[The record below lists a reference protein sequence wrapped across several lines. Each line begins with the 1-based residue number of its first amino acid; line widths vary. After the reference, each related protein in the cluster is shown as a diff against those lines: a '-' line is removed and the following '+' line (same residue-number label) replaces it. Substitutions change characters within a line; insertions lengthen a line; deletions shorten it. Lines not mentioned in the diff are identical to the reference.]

1 MKSIRLIGLSA
12 MSVLMA
18 GMVSCDEETPEFYN
32 PTESETKGGI
42 FDAIAKD
49 EMALV
54 EGGTFLMGATAEQGV
69 DVFDDEKPVHEV
81 TLSDFYICKYEVTQV
96 MWEYVMN
103 YNGQGKK
110 PQIDPITGDTI
121 KDENGKIKLVTLLPC
136 PDIWSGYDKPTS
148 TYGLGD
154 YYPAY
159 YVSYDD
165 VVKTFLPRLDS
176 ITDVQYRLPTEA
188 EWEYAARGGNKSKG
202 YKYSGSNSIGN
213 VAWYE
218 NNSLNTTHI
227 VGMKDPNELGLYDM
241 SGNVWEWCSD
251 WYDTNYYSSSET
263 FENPA
268 GPETG
273 MFHVHRGGSWPTSG
287 DCCRVSYRRIST
299 PKKKDHCIGFRL
311 VCSAK

>member
-12 MSVLMA
+12 MFVLMA

-49 EMALV
+49 EMVLV
-54 EGGTFLMGATAEQGV
+54 EGGTFFMGATAEQGV

-81 TLSDFYICKYEVTQV
+81 TLDDFYIGKFEVTQALWQHV
-96 MWEYVMN
+96 MGGN
-103 YNGQGKK
+103 A
-110 PQIDPITGDTI
+110 
-121 KDENGKIKLVTLLPC
+121 
-136 PDIWSGYDKPTS
+136 WSGYDKPS
-148 TYGLGD
+148 ATYGLGD
-154 YYPAY
+154 YYPVY
-159 YVSYDD
+159 YVSYED
-165 VVKTFLPRLDS
+165 VVKEFLPRLNS
-176 ITDVQYRLPTEA
+176 MTGGEYRLPTEA
-188 EWEYAARGGNKSKG
+188 EWEYAARGGNKSNG
-202 YKYSGSNSIGN
+202 YKYSGSNSLES

-218 NNSLNTTHI
+218 ENSSIKTHI
-227 VGMKDPNELGLYDM
+227 VGLKEPNELGLYDM

-251 WYDTNYYSSSET
+251 WYGTNYYSSLET
-263 FENPA
+263 FVNPE

-273 MFHVHRGGSWPTSG
+273 LFHVHRGGSWPTSG

>member
-12 MSVLMA
+12 VFVLMA
-18 GMVSCDEETPEFYN
+18 GMVSCDDEVAEFYE
-32 PTESETKGGI
+32 PTDEEKLGGI
-42 FDAIAKD
+42 FEKIAKD
-49 EMALV
+49 EMVFV
-54 EGGTFLMGATAEQGV
+54 EGGTFFMGATAEQVV
-69 DVFDDEKPVHEV
+69 DAFDDEKPEHEV
-81 TLSDFYICKYEVTQV
+81 TLDDFYIGKFEVTQA
-96 MWEYVMN
+96 MWEYVMR
-103 YNGQGKK
+103 YSGVGGKLGSDNK
-110 PQIDPITGDTI
+110 NVVLSACAKVWPSY
-121 KDENGKIKLVTLLPC
+121 ER
-136 PDIWSGYDKPTS
+136 PTS

-165 VVKTFLPRLDS
+165 VVKIFLPRLDS
-176 ITDVQYRLPTEA
+176 ITGVQYRLPTEA

-202 YKYSGSNSIGN
+202 YKYSGSNTIGN

-227 VGMKDPNELGLYDM
+227 VGMKEPNELGLYDM

-251 WYDTNYYSSSET
+251 WYGTNYYSSSET

-311 VCSAK
+311 VRSVE